1 MKAYKGFDK
10 NLKCRGFQY
19 EVGKEYETENA
30 KLCDTGFH
38 ACENPLNTLSYYKP
52 GDSRYCEVELDATEE
67 RGDDSKRVGKRI
79 KIETEIGLK
88 GLIEAGVKFVFDKC
102 EGVTERAASGESG
115 NAAASGRYG
124 NAAASGRYG
133 NAAASG
139 CHGNAAA
146 SGENGN
152 AAASGWYGNA
162 AASGENGNAAAS
174 GENGNAAASGC
185 HGNAAASGCH
195 GNAAAS
201 GENGNAAAS
210 GWYGNAAAS
219 GENGNAA
226 ASGENG
232 NAAASGCHGNASTKN
247 GVAAAI
253 GFKGKAKGDD
263 VGSYIVLADWRYEK
277 GEWNLH
283 GVEVRKVDGETIKAG
298 VWYTMINRKVV
309 EV

>member
-10 NLKCRGFQY
+10 DLKCRGFQY

-67 RGDDSKRVGKRI
+67 RGDDSKRVGKHV

-102 EGVTERAASGESG
+102 EGATEQTASGENGNAAASGWSGNAAASGWSG

-124 NAAASGRYG
+124 NAAASG
-133 NAAASG
+133 
-139 CHGNAAA
+139 
-146 SGENGN
+146 EN
-152 AAASGWYGNA
+152 
-162 AASGENGNAAAS
+162 
-174 GENGNAAASGC
+174 
-185 HGNAAASGCH
+185 
-195 GNAAAS
+195 
-201 GENGNAAAS
+201 
-210 GWYGNAAAS
+210 
-219 GENGNAA
+219 
-226 ASGENG
+226 
-232 NAAASGCHGNASTKN
+232 GNASTKN

-253 GFKGKAKGDD
+253 GFNGKAKGDD
-263 VGSYIVLADWRYEK
+263 VGSYIVLADWRCEE

-283 GVEVRKVDGETIKAG
+283 GVESRRVDGETIKAG
-298 VWYTMINRKVV
+298 VWYTMKEGKVV
-309 EV
+309 EA

>member
-102 EGVTERAASGESG
+102 EGATEQ
-115 NAAASGRYG
+115 
-124 NAAASGRYG
+124 
-133 NAAASG
+133 AASG
-139 CHGNAAA
+139 C
-146 SGENGN
+146 SGN
-152 AAASGWYGNA
+152 AAASGWY
-162 AASGENGNAAAS
+162 
-174 GENGNAAASGC
+174 
-185 HGNAAASGCH
+185 
-195 GNAAAS
+195 
-201 GENGNAAAS
+201 
-210 GWYGNAAAS
+210 
-219 GENGNAA
+219 
-226 ASGENG
+226 
-232 NAAASGCHGNASTKN
+232 GNASTKN

-253 GFKGKAKGDD
+253 GFNGNAKGGD
-263 VGSYIVLADWRYEK
+263 VGSYIVLADWRFEK
-277 GEWNLH
+277 GEWSLH
-283 GVEVRKVDGETIKAG
+283 GVEARRVDGETIKAG
-298 VWYTMINRKVV
+298 VWYTMRDGKVV
-309 EV
+309 EA

>member
-1 MKAYKGFDK
+1 MKAYKGFGKD
-10 NLKCRGFQY
+10 LKCRGFQY

-102 EGVTERAASGESG
+102 EGATEQSASGESG
-115 NAAASGRYG
+115 NAAASGWYG

-139 CHGNAAA
+139 
-146 SGENGN
+146 E
-152 AAASGWYGNA
+152 YGNA
-162 AASGENGNAAAS
+162 AASGESGNAAAS
-174 GENGNAAASGC
+174 GES
-185 HGNAAASGCH
+185 
-195 GNAAAS
+195 
-201 GENGNAAAS
+201 
-210 GWYGNAAAS
+210 
-219 GENGNAA
+219 
-226 ASGENG
+226 
-232 NAAASGCHGNASTKN
+232 GNASTKN
-247 GVAAAI
+247 GVAAAV
-253 GFKGKAKGDD
+253 GFNGKAKGDD
-263 VGSYIVLADWRYEK
+263 VGSYIVLADWRFEK

-283 GVEVRKVDGETIKAG
+283 GVEARKVDGETIKAG
-298 VWYTMINRKVV
+298 VWYTMKEGKVV
-309 EV
+309 EA

>member
-10 NLKCRGFQY
+10 DLKCRGFQY

-102 EGVTERAASGESG
+102 EGVTEQAASGE
-115 NAAASGRYG
+115 YG

-133 NAAASG
+133 NAASSG
-139 CHGNAAA
+139 WFGNAAA
-146 SGENGN
+146 SGEQGN
-152 AAASGWYGNA
+152 AAASGWF
-162 AASGENGNAAAS
+162 
-174 GENGNAAASGC
+174 
-185 HGNAAASGCH
+185 
-195 GNAAAS
+195 
-201 GENGNAAAS
+201 
-210 GWYGNAAAS
+210 
-219 GENGNAA
+219 
-226 ASGENG
+226 
-232 NAAASGCHGNASTKN
+232 GNASTKN
-247 GVAAAI
+247 GVAAAV
-253 GFKGKAKGDD
+253 GFNGKAKGDD
-263 VGSYIVLADWRYEK
+263 VGSYIVLADWRFEK

-283 GVEVRKVDGETIKAG
+283 GVEARKVDGETIKAG
-298 VWYTMINRKVV
+298 VWYTMKEGKVV
-309 EV
+309 EA

>member
-10 NLKCRGFQY
+10 DLKCRGFQY

-67 RGDDSKRVGKRI
+67 RGDDSKRVGKHV

-102 EGVTERAASGESG
+102 EGATEQTASGEYG

-139 CHGNAAA
+139 CSGNAAA
-146 SGENGN
+146 SGRYGN

-162 AASGENGNAAAS
+162 AASGENGNA
-174 GENGNAAASGC
+174 
-185 HGNAAASGCH
+185 
-195 GNAAAS
+195 
-201 GENGNAAAS
+201 
-210 GWYGNAAAS
+210 
-219 GENGNAA
+219 
-226 ASGENG
+226 
-232 NAAASGCHGNASTKN
+232 STKN
-247 GVAAAI
+247 GVAAAV
-253 GFKGKAKGDD
+253 GFNGKAKGDD
-263 VGSYIVLADWRYEK
+263 VGSYIVLADWRCEE

-283 GVEVRKVDGETIKAG
+283 GVESRRVDGETIKSG
-298 VWYTMINRKVV
+298 VWYTMKDGKVV

>member
-10 NLKCRGFQY
+10 DLKCRGFQY

-67 RGDDSKRVGKRI
+67 RGDDSKRVGKHV

-102 EGVTERAASGESG
+102 EGATEQTASGEYGNAAASGWSG

-124 NAAASGRYG
+124 NAAASGWYGNAAASGWSGNAAASGWSGNAAASGRYG

-139 CHGNAAA
+139 CSGNAAA
-146 SGENGN
+146 SGCSGNAAASGWYGN

-162 AASGENGNAAAS
+162 AASGENGNA
-174 GENGNAAASGC
+174 
-185 HGNAAASGCH
+185 
-195 GNAAAS
+195 
-201 GENGNAAAS
+201 
-210 GWYGNAAAS
+210 
-219 GENGNAA
+219 
-226 ASGENG
+226 
-232 NAAASGCHGNASTKN
+232 STKN
-247 GVAAAI
+247 GVAAAV
-253 GFKGKAKGDD
+253 GFNGKAKGDD
-263 VGSYIVLADWRYEK
+263 VGSYIVLSDWRYEK
-277 GEWNLH
+277 GEWNLY
-283 GVEVRKVDGETIKAG
+283 GVEARKVDGETIKAG
-298 VWYTMINRKVV
+298 VWYTMKEGKVV
-309 EV
+309 EA

>member
-102 EGVTERAASGESG
+102 EGVTELFSTGDRGS
-115 NAAASGRYG
+115 AAATGDSGS
-124 NAAASGRYG
+124 AAATG
-133 NAAASG
+133 NWGS
-139 CHGNAAA
+139 
-146 SGENGN
+146 
-152 AAASGWYGNA
+152 
-162 AASGENGNAAAS
+162 
-174 GENGNAAASGC
+174 
-185 HGNAAASGCH
+185 
-195 GNAAAS
+195 
-201 GENGNAAAS
+201 
-210 GWYGNAAAS
+210 
-219 GENGNAA
+219 
-226 ASGENG
+226 
-232 NAAASGCHGNASTKN
+232 ASTKN
-247 GVAAAI
+247 GVAAAV
-253 GFKGKAKGDD
+253 GFNGKAKGDD
-263 VGSYIVLADWRYEK
+263 VGSYIVLADWSFEK

-283 GVEVRKVDGETIKAG
+283 GVEARKVDGETIKAG
-298 VWYTMINRKVV
+298 VWYTMRDGKVV
-309 EV
+309 EA

>member
-10 NLKCRGFQY
+10 DLKCRGFQY

-67 RGDDSKRVGKRI
+67 RGDDSKRVGKHV

-102 EGVTERAASGESG
+102 EGATEQTASGENGNAAASGWSG

-124 NAAASGRYG
+124 NAAASG
-133 NAAASG
+133 
-139 CHGNAAA
+139 
-146 SGENGN
+146 EN
-152 AAASGWYGNA
+152 
-162 AASGENGNAAAS
+162 
-174 GENGNAAASGC
+174 
-185 HGNAAASGCH
+185 
-195 GNAAAS
+195 
-201 GENGNAAAS
+201 
-210 GWYGNAAAS
+210 
-219 GENGNAA
+219 
-226 ASGENG
+226 
-232 NAAASGCHGNASTKN
+232 GNASTKN

-253 GFKGKAKGDD
+253 GFNGKAKGDD
-263 VGSYIVLADWRYEK
+263 VGSYIVLADWRCEE

-283 GVEVRKVDGETIKAG
+283 GVESRRVDGETIKAG
-298 VWYTMINRKVV
+298 VWYTMKEGKVV
-309 EV
+309 EA

>member
-102 EGVTERAASGESG
+102 EGATEQ
-115 NAAASGRYG
+115 AASGRYG
-124 NAAASGRYG
+124 NAAASGW
-133 NAAASG
+133 S
-139 CHGNAAA
+139 
-146 SGENGN
+146 
-152 AAASGWYGNA
+152 
-162 AASGENGNAAAS
+162 
-174 GENGNAAASGC
+174 
-185 HGNAAASGCH
+185 
-195 GNAAAS
+195 
-201 GENGNAAAS
+201 
-210 GWYGNAAAS
+210 
-219 GENGNAA
+219 
-226 ASGENG
+226 
-232 NAAASGCHGNASTKN
+232 GNASTKN
-247 GVAAAI
+247 GVAAAV
-253 GFKGKAKGDD
+253 GFNGKAKGDD
-263 VGSYIVLADWRYEK
+263 VGSYIVLADWRFEK

-283 GVEVRKVDGETIKAG
+283 RVDARRVDGETIKAG
-298 VWYTMINRKVV
+298 VWYTMRDGKVV
-309 EV
+309 EA

>member
-10 NLKCRGFQY
+10 DLKCRGFQY

-38 ACENPLNTLSYYKP
+38 ACENPLNTLNYYRP

-102 EGVTERAASGESG
+102 EGVTEQ
-115 NAAASGRYG
+115 
-124 NAAASGRYG
+124 
-133 NAAASG
+133 
-139 CHGNAAA
+139 AA

-152 AAASGWYGNA
+152 AAASGRYGNA

-174 GENGNAAASGC
+174 GENGNAAASGR
-185 HGNAAASGCH
+185 
-195 GNAAAS
+195 
-201 GENGNAAAS
+201 
-210 GWYGNAAAS
+210 Y
-219 GENGNAA
+219 
-226 ASGENG
+226 
-232 NAAASGCHGNASTKN
+232 GNASTKN
-247 GVAAAI
+247 GVAAAV
-253 GFKGKAKGDD
+253 GFNGKAKGDD
-263 VGSYIVLADWRYEK
+263 VGSYIVLADWCYEK

-283 GVEVRKVDGETIKAG
+283 GVEARRVDGETIKAG
-298 VWYTMINRKVV
+298 VWYTMKDGKVV
-309 EV
+309 EA